1 MPPHAGAA
9 RSEIGFADLLAREKR
24 TMRIALVLALVS
36 SLVGTAAGQETPKEP
51 SAPVHLKTLT
61 IQATDLPAANWTA
74 VTSSLEGGT
83 YPLSELQQRIEQKLR
98 DNGYYFAHVDT
109 PRLENG
115 HREGAA
121 ESADVSVSIQAGN
134 QFHTGE
140 ITFRGIK
147 AFPKEKL
154 RGLFVIQ
161 AGSVFNPTAIGA
173 GLDKLKSLYEAD
185 GFADVGAVPSIAVD
199 DAKHI
204 IDVSVEVEEG
214 QPYLFGPLT
223 LEGNEPSPGANKGL
237 LAAWK
242 QLEGKRYNPD
252 LLKKWLAANA
262 PKVAAGAPPIH
273 PHAEGV
279 ADPDAHLMDVRLN
292 FE

>member
-1 MPPHAGAA
+1 
-9 RSEIGFADLLAREKR
+9 
-24 TMRIALVLALVS
+24 MRVALVLVLVS
-36 SLVGTAAGQETPKEP
+36 SLMGIAASQESSQET
-51 SAPVHLKTLT
+51 APPVRLKTLT
-61 IQATDLPAANWTA
+61 IQATDLPTANWTP

-83 YPLSELQQRIEQKLR
+83 FPLSELQQRIEQKVR
-98 DNGYYFAHVDT
+98 DNGYYFAHADT
-109 PRLENG
+109 PRLENI

-121 ESADVSVSIQAGN
+121 ESADVSVSIQAGS
-134 QFHTGE
+134 QYHAGE
-140 ITFRGIK
+140 ITFRGAT

-154 RGLFVIQ
+154 RGLFLSEP
-161 AGSVFNPTAIGA
+161 GSVFSPTAIGA

-185 GFADVGAVPSIAVD
+185 GYADVGAVPSIAVD
-199 DAKHI
+199 EQKHV
-204 IDVSVEVEEG
+204 IDVSVEIEEG
-214 QPYLFGPLT
+214 LPYLFGPLT
-223 LEGNEPSPGANKGL
+223 FEGNEPSPGTSKTL

-262 PKVAAGAPPIH
+262 PKAAAGSPPIH
-273 PHAEGV
+273 PHAEGI